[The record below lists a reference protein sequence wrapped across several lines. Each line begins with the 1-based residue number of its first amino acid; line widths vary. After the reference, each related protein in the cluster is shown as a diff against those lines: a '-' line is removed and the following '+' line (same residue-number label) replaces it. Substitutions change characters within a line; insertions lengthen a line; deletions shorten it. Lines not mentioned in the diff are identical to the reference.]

1 MLFRSA
7 VLRYYAATALMDQ
20 LISNVLGCSSTA
32 NKLGFSREEE
42 GNMAKN
48 LFVGSLPWSV
58 NDEQLA
64 QIFAE
69 AGTVDSARVI
79 TERDTGRS
87 KGFGFVEMATEEEA
101 KKAIDTLNGK
111 EIEGR
116 AITVNEARPKE

>member
-1 MLFRSA
+1 
-7 VLRYYAATALMDQ
+7 
-20 LISNVLGCSSTA
+20 
-32 NKLGFSREEE
+32 
-42 GNMAKN
+42 MAKN

-69 AGTVDSARVI
+69 AGSVDSARVI

-87 KGFGFVEMATEEEA
+87 KGFGFVEMATDEEA

>member
-1 MLFRSA
+1 
-7 VLRYYAATALMDQ
+7 MDQ

-64 QIFAE
+64 QIFGE
-69 AGTVDSARVI
+69 AGTVESARVI

-87 KGFGFVEMATEEEA
+87 KGFGFVEMATDEEA

>member
-1 MLFRSA
+1 
-7 VLRYYAATALMDQ
+7 
-20 LISNVLGCSSTA
+20 
-32 NKLGFSREEE
+32 
-42 GNMAKN
+42 MAKN

-87 KGFGFVEMATEEEA
+87 KGFGFVEMATDEEA

-116 AITVNEARPKE
+116 AITVNEARPREER

>member
-1 MLFRSA
+1 
-7 VLRYYAATALMDQ
+7 
-20 LISNVLGCSSTA
+20 
-32 NKLGFSREEE
+32 
-42 GNMAKN
+42 MAKN

-87 KGFGFVEMATEEEA
+87 KGFGFVEMATDEEA

-116 AITVNEARPKE
+116 AITVNEARPREDR